1 MASNFPCEPAGY
13 YSPKSVKHFPV
24 TAGQTFI
31 KGALVVYTSDALVE
45 CGADPASVLGIALEP
60 ASVGLATAG
69 SIHGGTNIPVLVFDP
84 TMEIKISSATTP
96 AQSLVNDVYGV
107 VKSTNWLLDTSETTA
122 TVFQVVDFRTA
133 PELLIVR
140 PLAAACQMD
149 AIAS

>member
-1 MASNFPCEPAGY
+1 MASNFPLEPVGNY
-13 YSPKSVKHFPV
+13 PSTSVKHFPV

-45 CGADPASVLGIALEP
+45 CGADPASVLGLALEP
-60 ASVGLATAG
+60 ASVGLATGG
-69 SIHGGTNIPVLVFDP
+69 SIHGGTNIPVLVFTP
-84 TMEIKISSATTP
+84 SIELRISSATTP
-96 AQSLVNDVYGV
+96 AQTLVGDSYGV

-122 TVFQVVDFRTA
+122 NVFVVLDFRTA
-133 PELLIVR
+133 PEGLIVR